1 MTEREAASQACVLVV
16 DDDAQVRQVIQWALE
31 DEGFLV
37 LGAANGREAMAL
49 VAGGAPD
56 LVVLDLTLPEMNG
69 LEVAERVR
77 ALERRPVPILL
88 ITADGQAPAKAE
100 RVGAYTFLRKPFQ
113 IEDLLNAV
121 RTGLRSLADG

>member
-1 MTEREAASQACVLVV
+1 VTEREAASQACVLVV